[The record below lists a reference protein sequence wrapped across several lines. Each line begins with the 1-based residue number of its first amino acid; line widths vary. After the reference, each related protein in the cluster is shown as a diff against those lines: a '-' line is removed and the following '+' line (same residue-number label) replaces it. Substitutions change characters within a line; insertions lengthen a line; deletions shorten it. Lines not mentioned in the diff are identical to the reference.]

1 MSVYL
6 CDTYTRLHKYTD
18 ISLFLHCIV
27 LLIAKYPL
35 ILYDVKKNCIF
46 MQ

>member
-18 ISLFLHCIV
+18 ISLS
-27 LLIAKYPL
+27 YT
-35 ILYDVKKNCIF
+35 LYCFAYCQISTNFV
-46 MQ
+46 